1 MTPAL
6 YKTRLTELF
15 GIRHPVL
22 CGGLMWLSDAAYV
35 AAAVNAGALGF
46 MTARSFPDPRDFR
59 DELRRCRELTDGRP
73 FGVNLYLSQ
82 QPGAND
88 MLAGHIDILL
98 EQGVRFIETA
108 GLPPKDLLPRLKD
121 AGCTVVHK
129 VSALRHA
136 LSAQKLG
143 VDALSVVGMECGG
156 HPGVYLIGTMVQGLL
171 AAQQLT
177 LPVAIGGGIG
187 HGAQL
192 AAALAFGA
200 DGVVMGT
207 RMTVAKEIWAHP
219 AYKERV
225 VAAGE
230 TETQLVLQSLRNTYR
245 ALDNE
250 TARSV
255 AALEAEGVTDHERYS
270 PHVAGTLQKEAYT
283 SGDWNKVLLS
293 LGQAAAF
300 ATALEPV
307 EAIVD
312 RMMAEA
318 QAAQASLNAKSAT
331 SGATAAE

>member
-1 MTPAL
+1 MTPAV

-15 GIRHPVL
+15 GIRHPIL

-35 AAAVNAGALGF
+35 AAAVNAGAFGF
-46 MTARSFPDPRDFR
+46 MTARSFPDPQAFR
-59 DELRRCRELTDGRP
+59 DELRRCRELTGGRP

-88 MLAGHIDILL
+88 MLRGHVEIMLK
-98 EQGVRFIETA
+98 EGVRCVETS
-108 GLPPKDLLPRLKD
+108 GLPPKGLLPRLKE
-121 AGCTVVHK
+121 AGCTVIHK

-136 LSAQKLG
+136 LSAQRLG
-143 VDALSVVGMECGG
+143 VDAVSVVGMECGG

-171 AAQQLT
+171 AADQLS

-200 DGVVMGT
+200 DGVVLGT
-207 RMTVAKEIWAHP
+207 RMTVASEIWAHP

-230 TETQLVLQSLRNTYR
+230 TDTQLVLQSLRNTYR

-250 TARSV
+250 TARTV
-255 AALEAEGVTDHERYS
+255 AALEGEGVTDHERYR

-283 SGDWNKVLLS
+283 TGDWNKGLLS

-312 RMMAEA
+312 RLIAEA
-318 QAAQASLNAKSAT
+318 QAAQASLNARSAA
-331 SGATAAE
+331 SGTTAAE